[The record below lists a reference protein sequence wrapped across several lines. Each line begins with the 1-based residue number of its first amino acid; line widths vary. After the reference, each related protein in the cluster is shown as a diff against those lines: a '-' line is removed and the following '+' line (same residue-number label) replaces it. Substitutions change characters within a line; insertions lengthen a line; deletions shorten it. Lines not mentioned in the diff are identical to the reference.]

1 MGWREEFSRLTG
13 PGMILGITLGDLIRL
28 LSQNRFQVPLRYWSK
43 AAFAGCA
50 SLITTPLRHL
60 EESAYSRRLAMQPV
74 LPPIFIIG
82 HWRSGTTHLHNLL
95 AVDPRFAYAN
105 FSQISIPYAFLIGE
119 PLMAAGSA
127 FFLSPDRMGID
138 NVALNPRV
146 PYEEEF
152 ALCLMTF
159 RSPYMS
165 WVFPHRA
172 DYYDRYL
179 TFRGI
184 PGDEVECWKTAFV
197 KLLTKLSL
205 KYQRAMLL
213 KSPPNTARIK
223 LILEMFPDARF
234 VHIHRDPYVVY
245 QSTQHL
251 HQKCMD
257 HFSLQRPDPTTL
269 HRRVMRQYSEMFE
282 AYFGEKSLIPEGRFC
297 ELAYSNLEADPV
309 REVRQIYE
317 RLGLADFS
325 VVEPA
330 VKKYAGSLA
339 GYKKN
344 CHVEL
349 TPEVRAEIRQAW
361 QRSFDEWK
369 YPRHPSPTTLA
380 RSA

>member
-1 MGWREEFSRLTG
+1 M
-13 PGMILGITLGDLIRL
+13 
-28 LSQNRFQVPLRYWSK
+28 
-43 AAFAGCA
+43 
-50 SLITTPLRHL
+50 RHL
-60 EESAYSRRLAMQPV
+60 EEAVYSRRLAKQPV
-74 LPPIFIIG
+74 LPPLFIIG

-95 AVDPRFAYAN
+95 AIDPRFAYAN
-105 FSQISIPYAFLIGE
+105 FSQIAIPYSFLIGE

-138 NVALNPRV
+138 EVALNPRV
-146 PYEEEF
+146 PWEEEF

-179 TFRGI
+179 TFRGV
-184 PGDEVECWKTAFV
+184 PGDEVECWKAAFV
-197 KLLTKLSL
+197 KLLKKLTL
-205 KYQRAMLL
+205 KYQRAMVL
-213 KSPPNTARIK
+213 KSPPNTARIR

-245 QSTQHL
+245 QSTRHL
-251 HQKCMD
+251 HQKCME
-257 HFSLQRPDPTTL
+257 HYSLQRPDPTTL

-282 AYFGEKSLIPEGRFC
+282 AYFGEKSLIPEARFC
-297 ELAYSNLEADPV
+297 ELAYANLEADPV
-309 REVRQIYE
+309 REVRRVYE
-317 RLGLADFS
+317 KLGLPDFS

-330 VKKYAGSLA
+330 LKKYVASLA

-349 TPEVRAEIRQAW
+349 TPEVRTEIKQAW
-361 QRSFDEWK
+361 QRSFEEWK
-369 YPRHPSPTTLA
+369 YPRHQLSSTTLSK
-380 RSA
+380 SA